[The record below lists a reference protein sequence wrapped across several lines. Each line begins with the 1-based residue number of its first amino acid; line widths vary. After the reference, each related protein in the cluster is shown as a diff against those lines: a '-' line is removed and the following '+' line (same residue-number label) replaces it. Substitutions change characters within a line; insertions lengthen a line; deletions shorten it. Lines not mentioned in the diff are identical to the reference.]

1 MPVATD
7 VLGCLVRRIWAHQVS
22 LFVSRSRDIDHPG
35 SGSAQGLLSLAHAW
49 SHFWKAAPQHPQRF
63 SHDCFCCIPFPDRS
77 RTAPLFSGPS
87 LATASDTELARAD
100 PHSF

>member
-49 SHFWKAAPQHPQRF
+49 SHFWKAAPQHPSVSVMIASAAFHSPTGPVRPHF
-63 SHDCFCCIPFPDRS
+63 SPVRH
-77 RTAPLFSGPS
+77 
-87 LATASDTELARAD
+87 
-100 PHSF
+100 